1 MKVKERT
8 YSGVLTNEIS
18 PREIKNRE
26 ISRKAAAQGVV
37 LLKNEGVLPLGTTG
51 KIAVFGNGIAEIV
64 KGGTGSGDVNSREVV
79 SVLEGFRAA
88 GVTIVNEASAQKY
101 VDDEKAS
108 ILAWSKLVLKR
119 IEEMEK
125 RSDMAFLGVLAGTD
139 RETTPPIPV
148 VEAELKEADAALY
161 IISRTAGEGYDR
173 NLSEGDWFLKEEEK
187 QQIKEILKY
196 NENLIVII
204 NAGGQVD
211 ISELAMNEAVKAI
224 VYVSQPGCEAG
235 HVIADI
241 VTGKVSPSGRLATT
255 WAVKYE
261 DFPNAA
267 TFSYLNGD
275 TTNEK
280 YDEGIYVGYRY
291 FDSFGVKPLY
301 PFGYGLSY
309 TDFVMETEDVAVGGN
324 EVKVTVKVTN
334 TGAKYSGRQVVQLYA
349 ACPQGSDGK
358 ELKRLIG
365 YQKTKELNPGEAETV
380 TITADAKNLASFLYA
395 PSAWVVEQGR
405 YFLLLGENVE
415 QVQVAGVLEVA
426 EDCVIEKVQHIA
438 PLQNTE
444 ETKLNEIRP
453 DGKVIEEKRSAW
465 EKEAAEKN
473 VAICAFAPEEIE
485 IKRLPESKFY
495 EEAKAIAEKMSEEE
509 LTAMLMGEITKG
521 QDNIKDNQL
530 VMTGMFIPG
539 AAGETSCKFTEEY
552 GIPAISMTDG
562 PAGIR
567 LRKNYDVDRESGL
580 IWGDGFLSAVRGGLF
595 ATDHHRTNI
604 DTYYMYATAI
614 PVGTLIAQTWDPE
627 LVEGLGKLIGEE
639 MEEFHVA
646 WWLAPGMCIH
656 RNPLC
661 GRNFEYYSEDPFVTG
676 TMAAA
681 MTNGVQSIPGVGT
694 TLKHFACN
702 NQEENR
708 MHSNSILSERALREI
723 YIRGFEIAVKASQ
736 PMCIMTSYN
745 LINGVSAANNSDILA
760 VALRGEWDFKGI
772 VMTDWTSTSN
782 GSATAYK
789 CAIAGNDLIMPAK
802 QSDVDNILAA
812 FASGE
817 LPREKAEE
825 CVTRLIEV
833 LFATLGMEDPE
844 PYRWN

>member
-37 LLKNEGVLPLGTTG
+37 LLKNEGVLPLGTG
-51 KIAVFGNGIAEIV
+51 RKIAVFGNGIAEIV
-64 KGGTGSGDVNSREVV
+64 KGGTGSGDVNSRAVV

-88 GVTIVNEASAQKY
+88 GVPIVNEAAAQKY

-108 ILAWSKLVLKR
+108 ILAWSKLVLNR
-119 IEEMEK
+119 IAEMEK
-125 RSDMAFLGVLAGTD
+125 SSDMAFLGVLAGTD

-148 VEAELKEADAALY
+148 VETELKEADAALY
-161 IISRTAGEGYDR
+161 VISRTAGEGYDR
-173 NLSEGDWFLKEEEK
+173 KLTEGDWFLKEEEK
-187 QQIKEILKY
+187 QQMEEILKY
-196 NENLIVII
+196 NENLIVIV

-211 ISELAMNEAVKAI
+211 VSELAWNEKVKAI

-235 HVIADI
+235 HVIADV

-309 TDFVMETEDVAVGGN
+309 TDFAMETVDVAADGN
-324 EVKVTVKVTN
+324 GVKVTVKVTN
-334 TGAKYSGRQVVQLYA
+334 TGAEYSGRQVVQLYA
-349 ACPQGSDGK
+349 ACPQGTEGK
-358 ELKRLIG
+358 ELKRLVG
-365 YQKTKELNPGEAETV
+365 YQKTKELDPGEEEMV
-380 TITADAKNLASFLYA
+380 EITTDAKNLASFLYEQ
-395 PSAWVVEQGR
+395 SAWVVEKGR
-405 YFLLLGENVE
+405 YLLLLGEHVE
-415 QVQVAGVLEVA
+415 QVQVAGVLEVS

-453 DGKVIEEKRSAW
+453 DGKVIEEKRKAW

-473 VAICAFAPEEIE
+473 AIICAFAPVEIE
-485 IKRLPESKFY
+485 KMKLPESKFH
-495 EEAKAIAEKMSEEE
+495 EEAKAIAAKMSKGE

-539 AAGETSCKFTEEY
+539 AAGETSCKFTEKY

-627 LVEGLGKLIGEE
+627 LVVELGKLIGEE

-661 GRNFEYYSEDPFVTG
+661 GRNFEYYSEDPFITG

-723 YIRGFEIAVKASQ
+723 YIRGFELAVKDSQ

-745 LINGVSAANNSDILA
+745 LINGVSAANNQDLLE

-812 FASGE
+812 FESGE

-833 LFATLGMEDPE
+833 LFATLGMEEPE
-844 PYRWN
+844 PYHWK